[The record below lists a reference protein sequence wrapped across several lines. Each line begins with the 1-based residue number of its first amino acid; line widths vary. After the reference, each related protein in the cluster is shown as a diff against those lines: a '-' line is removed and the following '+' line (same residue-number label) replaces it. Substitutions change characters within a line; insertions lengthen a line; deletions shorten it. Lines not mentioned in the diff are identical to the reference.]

1 MHSPRFTLSPRG
13 VGFWHVLLPTVQPIY
28 WLVSNI
34 MQDSPVPLTHTH
46 THTCTYTQTPVLSCF
61 FAAEYGHAT
70 PNWRNE
76 ARKFKGGSSG
86 LHLWTVRPPRLW
98 NHFLQVGHCTAPCCS
113 DTVFRLSDR
122 QTFSTAVPLSPHCC

>member
-1 MHSPRFTLSPRG
+1 LELRLDSPMTKTGKKTPEGIGREIATAVKMNCREVFVMNAISNFTC
-13 VGFWHVLLPTVQPIY
+13 
-28 WLVSNI
+28 NI
-34 MQDSPVPLTHTH
+34 MIFICHSIG
-46 THTCTYTQTPVLSCF
+46 F

-70 PNWRNE
+70 PTWRNE
-76 ARKFKGGSSG
+76 ARQFNGGSYG

-113 DTVFRLSDR
+113 DTVFRLSDK